1 MKETCEYCEYYMY
14 AKLEKSVVYICTSD
28 NKAKLIISELDTCEN
43 FKEAKS
49 YDSKRDN

>member
-1 MKETCEYCEYYMY
+1 MKETCEYCEYCMY
-14 AKLEKSVVYICTSD
+14 AKLEKGVVYICTAD

-43 FKEAKS
+43 FKEVKQ